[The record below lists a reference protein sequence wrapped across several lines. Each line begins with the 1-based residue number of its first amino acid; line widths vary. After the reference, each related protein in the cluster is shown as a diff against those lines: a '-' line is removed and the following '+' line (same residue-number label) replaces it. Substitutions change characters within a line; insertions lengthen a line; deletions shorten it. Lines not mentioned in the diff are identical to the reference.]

1 MTTLSLV
8 FIVTTHYNNFI
19 KLEVFIVGEILQ
31 GSKFEKD
38 FIERTYASI
47 VSDISIAFSELV
59 ANSWD
64 AGATSVLITL
74 PDKKGDFIVIEDNG
88 SGMTDKEFQQ
98 RWMTIAYNRVAH
110 QGEFIEYNSSK
121 GKAKRLAYGRN
132 GVGRHSMLC
141 FDSSYQVETWREG
154 KCNKY
159 VISVDGG
166 DSAFS
171 VVEHTT
177 TEKSGSGTRLTVKAV
192 KKTPRKSEVM
202 QTLGYRFLF
211 DPEFS
216 VFVND
221 EKIEFQNNI
230 APVVSKQIPLKL
242 RPYVEVSIY
251 QIPDGEKT
259 TATNGIAFWAGT
271 RLIGNPSWNIGNIRV
286 EDARRKFAL
295 RHLIVVQADCL
306 IDDVHYD
313 WSCFNITE
321 PVREAFA
328 AVTRFV
334 RDFRNGYYKGKVT
347 EVKKEVIRKNID
359 RIETLPIPALYELKG
374 FFENYLEQRPEID
387 IEELNIIIN
396 ALVSVLQSRNGMSL
410 LEKLSAMDLEDIDTL
425 NEVLNEWSISDI
437 RTVLDEIDQRLKV
450 ISAIEQLC
458 NDRTTDE
465 LHVLHPLVSQAR
477 WLFGIEFDNP
487 NYTFN
492 KALTTVL
499 KTLLQSQRK
508 ENIDIEWAKRPDLA
522 IGSDFTLSSVCVED
536 VDENEIFIVDKIL
549 IIELKKGGFTIGR
562 QEMNQAEEYID
573 AIYKGNKLNCK
584 PKIKAFVVGDT
595 VSPSISTKKT
605 QEDYGEV
612 YAYTYK
618 QLVQTAGKRLFNLKD
633 KLTVRYQ
640 ELNAKDY
647 LAEILGEPR
656 QMNLPIAE

>member
-1 MTTLSLV
+1 
-8 FIVTTHYNNFI
+8 
-19 KLEVFIVGEILQ
+19 VGEILQ

-584 PKIKAFVVGDT
+584 PKIKAFVVGDA

-647 LAEILGEPR
+647 LTEILGEPR
-656 QMNLPIAE
+656 QMDLAIAE

>member
-1 MTTLSLV
+1 M
-8 FIVTTHYNNFI
+8 
-19 KLEVFIVGEILQ
+19 GEILQ

-47 VSDISIAFSELV
+47 VSDMSIAFSELV

-64 AGATSVLITL
+64 AGATSVSITL
-74 PDKKGDFIVIEDNG
+74 PDKKGGFVVIEDNG
-88 SGMTDKEFQQ
+88 TGMTDREFQQ

-110 QGEFIEYNSSK
+110 QGEFIEYKSSK

-141 FDSSYQVETWREG
+141 FDSCYQVETWRDG

-171 VVEHTT
+171 VVEHTIT
-177 TEKSGSGTRLTVKAV
+177 DKSGSGTRLTVKAV
-192 KKTPRKSEVM
+192 KKMPRKTEVM

-216 VFVND
+216 VFVNN
-221 EKIEFQNNI
+221 EKIEFQKNI

-259 TATNGIAFWAGT
+259 TATNGIAFWAGS
-271 RLIGNPSWNIGNIRV
+271 RLIGNPSWNIGNARV

-313 WSCFNITE
+313 WSCFNTTE
-321 PVREAFA
+321 PVREVFA
-328 AVTRFV
+328 AVIRFV
-334 RDFRNGYYKGKVT
+334 REFRNDYYKGKVT

-387 IEELNIIIN
+387 TEELNVIIN

-410 LEKLSAMDLEDIDTL
+410 LEKLSTMDIEDIDTL
-425 NEVLNEWSISDI
+425 NDVLDEWSISDM

-450 ISAIEQLC
+450 IGAIEQLC

-465 LHVLHPLVSQAR
+465 LHVLHPLVSQAQ
-477 WLFGIEFDNP
+477 WLFGVEFDNP

-492 KALTTVL
+492 RALTTVL

-508 ENIDIEWAKRPDLA
+508 ENVDINWAKRPDLA

-536 VDENEIFIVDKIL
+536 VDENEIFVIDKIL

-584 PKIKAFVVGDT
+584 PKIKAFVVGDA

-656 QMNLPIAE
+656 QMDLAIAE

>member
-1 MTTLSLV
+1 
-8 FIVTTHYNNFI
+8 
-19 KLEVFIVGEILQ
+19 VGEILQ

>member
-211 DPEFS
+211 DPDFS

>member
-19 KLEVFIVGEILQ
+19 RLEVFRVGEVLQ

-64 AGATSVLITL
+64 SGATTVSITL
-74 PDKKGDFIVIEDNG
+74 PDKKGDPIIIEDNG

-141 FDSSYQVETWREG
+141 FDSSYQVETWRDG
-154 KCNKY
+154 KCNRY

-171 VVEHTT
+171 VVEHTIT
-177 TEKSGSGTRLTVKAV
+177 DKTGSGTRLAVKAV

-216 VFVND
+216 VFVNN

-242 RPYVEVSIY
+242 RSHVEVSIY

-259 TATNGIAFWAGT
+259 TATNGIAFWAGS

-313 WSCFNITE
+313 WSCFNTTE
-321 PVREAFA
+321 PVREVFA

-334 RDFRNGYYKGKVT
+334 REFRNDYYKGKVT

-410 LEKLSAMDLEDIDTL
+410 LEKLSAMDIEDIDTL
-425 NEVLNEWSISDI
+425 NEVLDEWSISDI

-492 KALTTVL
+492 RALSTVL

-508 ENIDIEWAKRPDLA
+508 ENVDINWAKRPDLA
-522 IGSDFTLSSVCVED
+522 IGSDFTISSVCVED
-536 VDENEIFIVDKIL
+536 VDENEIFIIDKIL
-549 IIELKKGGFTIGR
+549 IIELKKGGFTIDR

-647 LAEILGEPR
+647 LTEILGEPR
-656 QMNLPIAE
+656 QMNLSIAE

>member
-1 MTTLSLV
+1 M
-8 FIVTTHYNNFI
+8 
-19 KLEVFIVGEILQ
+19 GEILQ